1 MWVKNWHIFDPRY
14 AQETPKTQ
22 KEMHLWPAQAF
33 NKIDDQR
40 HSCIRQNVD

>member
-14 AQETPKTQ
+14 AQEMPQTL

-33 NKIDDQR
+33 NKIDD
-40 HSCIRQNVD
+40 HGSPA